1 MAMFHRQ
8 KSMIPSETRLI
19 AHKAVLKAKEGL
31 LWKQRLESRLAET
44 ERSLAE
50 QRDRVKELER
60 AWSRESADVKR
71 LTGLSVVG
79 LVTSV
84 LGTKAQKLQKER
96 QELAAASLKLE
107 AGREVADGLEMERDK
122 LADELTGMEDADVA
136 YQAALIDKE
145 RLIRDEG
152 ETGRQ
157 LAALAEEEAKNREQ
171 ARETREALAAGRNVE
186 FRLDRVV
193 ENLNSASN
201 WGAWDMMGGGWIATG
216 IKHSRLDDA
225 KAEAIGAQT
234 ELQRFRRE
242 LADVGHNLVASI
254 EIGDFS
260 RFADYFFD
268 GLIMDWCVQNK
279 ISAALSQTKFV
290 QDQVKDLVYRLRRE
304 EEQCR
309 LKDSELQGKRET
321 LIERA

>member
-1 MAMFHRQ
+1 MN
-8 KSMIPSETRLI
+8 PSESRQA
-19 AHKAVLKAKEGL
+19 AHGALLKAKEGL
-31 LWKQRLESRLAET
+31 LWKQRLESRLAEAQ
-44 ERSLAE
+44 RSLDE
-50 QRDRVKELER
+50 QLDRVKELER
-60 AWSRESADVKR
+60 SWSDESADVKR

-79 LVTSV
+79 LVTAV

-122 LADELTGMEDADVA
+122 LADELAGMEDAAVT

-145 RLIRDEG
+145 RLINDDG
-152 ETGRQ
+152 EYGRQ
-157 LAALAEEEAKNREQ
+157 LAALAEEEAKNRER
-171 ARETREALAAGRNVE
+171 ARETREALVAGRNVE
-186 FRLDRVV
+186 FRLARVI

-225 KAEAIGAQT
+225 KTEAIGAQSA
-234 ELQRFRRE
+234 LQRFRRE
-242 LADVGHNLVASI
+242 LDDVGHDLVANI

-260 RFADYFFD
+260 RFADFFFD

-279 ISAALSQTKFV
+279 ISSARSQAEYAQSRV
-290 QDQVKDLVYRLRRE
+290 GDLLYRLRHE

-309 LKDSELQGKRET
+309 IKDEELRRSRTE